1 MDIRV
6 SLPVFEGPLDL
17 LLHLIKQ
24 NKVDIYDIPI
34 ALITKQYL
42 EYLEVIKEFDEVAS
56 EFLVM
61 AATLIYIK
69 SKMLLPQ
76 RQSEVM
82 QEDPRQQLVNQLIEY
97 QKFKEVS
104 QYLKEKYQI
113 WSQAFPRKNKSEE
126 DFLIDELSIYDL
138 ITALKRVLQKPEP
151 KICLPKETIKVE
163 DKIKELI
170 KIIKEKGT
178 IIFDEIFKENTSK
191 MEIIV
196 TFIALLELIKI
207 RVAKAFQERPFG
219 KILITILEEKDVSR
233 SYL

>member
-6 SLPVFEGPLDL
+6 SLPVFEGPLNL

-97 QKFKEVS
+97 QKFKEAS

-151 KICLPKETIKVE
+151 KIYLPKETIKVE